1 MLKIQT
7 FNPENSY
14 IKALIYGPSGAG
26 KTTFAATAPKPIFAS
41 SEKGLMSIRHLAP
54 QFVEINSLQD
64 LKDLY
69 NFLKNEKHDFE
80 TVVIDSITEINDIIK
95 TEIETRNKRNM
106 QLQDWGI
113 LQKEIKDILR
123 KFRDLPMH
131 IIFLAQET
139 TEKDEEK
146 IVKYLP
152 SLNGKSATEIAYYM
166 DTVGYCFID
175 KLGNRKIGTMPNE
188 KYLTKDRT
196 NVIDGGEN
204 QNFSEWVEAMKKGIA
219 IAPTTP
225 EKTEEKSVEKT
236 EKKPTKKTTK
246 KTEPSID
253 EKVENADEQEALRL
267 FEKLK
272 KDISTARS
280 LNEINSINEDFRK
293 WVAERISQEK
303 VNEFVRLVSQ
313 RRDELAPPKQAPVSQ
328 PTEPAPAPKSAND
341 DDEESCVAESAKL
354 VNRQTQEEV
363 QPAEQKPTENTENS
377 AEENV
382 QKMATEYQIST
393 LVGMIKKLA
402 GEIPYAEQKNK
413 YRATI
418 AAICSRDVWAEGL
431 EEMSALLTLQEAAKI
446 IGYLKTKIS

>member
-7 FNPENSY
+7 FQPENSY

-26 KTTFAATAPKPIFAS
+26 KTTFAATAPNPIFAS
-41 SEKGLMSIRHLAP
+41 SEKGLMSIRHLSP
-54 QFVEINSLQD
+54 QFAEINSLQD

-69 NFLKNEKHDFE
+69 NFLKNEKHEFE
-80 TVVIDSITEINDIIK
+80 TCVIDSITEINDIIK
-95 TEIETRNKRNM
+95 TEIETKNKRNM

-196 NVIDGGEN
+196 NVIEGGEN
-204 QNFSEWVEAMKKGIA
+204 QNFSEWVEAMKKTIK
-219 IAPTTP
+219 TT
-225 EKTEEKSVEKT
+225 SQKT
-236 EKKPTKKTTK
+236 EKPAPVVDEKTQKTTK
-246 KTEPSID
+246 KTEPSIE
-253 EKVENADEQEALRL
+253 EKVEKAAEKSILGDLQKTI
-267 FEKLK
+267 EKLNN
-272 KDISTARS
+272 TQT
-280 LNEINSINEDFRK
+280 LEEVNEVFEYFRK
-293 WVAERISQEK
+293 FLADQLPQEK
-303 VNEFVRLVSQ
+303 INEFVGMVSQ
-313 RRDELAPPKQAPVSQ
+313 RRDELGQPEPEPVSTTK
-328 PTEPAPAPKSAND
+328 PVD

-354 VNRQTQEEV
+354 VNQQTKQAQEDSQPV
-363 QPAEQKPTENTENS
+363 KQPAENTENS
-377 AEENV
+377 AEENN

>member
-1 MLKIQT
+1 
-7 FNPENSY
+7 
-14 IKALIYGPSGAG
+14 
-26 KTTFAATAPKPIFAS
+26 
-41 SEKGLMSIRHLAP
+41 MSIRHLAP
-54 QFVEINSLQD
+54 QFAEINSLQD

-204 QNFSEWVEAMKKGIA
+204 QNFSEWVEAMKKTIK
-219 IAPTTP
+219 TT
-225 EKTEEKSVEKT
+225 SQKT
-236 EKKPTKKTTK
+236 EKPAPVVDEKTQKTTKKSTK

-253 EKVENADEQEALRL
+253 EKVEKAA
-267 FEKLK
+267 EK
-272 KDISTARS
+272 
-280 LNEINSINEDFRK
+280 SILGD
-293 WVAERISQEK
+293 
-303 VNEFVRLVSQ
+303 
-313 RRDELAPPKQAPVSQ
+313 
-328 PTEPAPAPKSAND
+328 
-341 DDEESCVAESAKL
+341 
-354 VNRQTQEEV
+354 
-363 QPAEQKPTENTENS
+363 
-377 AEENV
+377 
-382 QKMATEYQIST
+382 
-393 LVGMIKKLA
+393 
-402 GEIPYAEQKNK
+402 
-413 YRATI
+413 
-418 AAICSRDVWAEGL
+418 
-431 EEMSALLTLQEAAKI
+431 
-446 IGYLKTKIS
+446 

>member
-7 FNPENSY
+7 FQPENSY

-41 SEKGLMSIRHLAP
+41 SEKGLMSIRHLSP
-54 QFVEINSLQD
+54 QFAEINSLQD

-219 IAPTTP
+219 VTPTTP
-225 EKTEEKSVEKT
+225 EKTDEKTTEKVEKKSV
-236 EKKPTKKTTK
+236 KKTTK
-246 KTEPSID
+246 NTEQSID
-253 EKVENADEQEALRL
+253 EKVEKAA
-267 FEKLK
+267 EK
-272 KDISTARS
+272 S
-280 LNEINSINEDFRK
+280 LS
-293 WVAERISQEK
+293 
-303 VNEFVRLVSQ
+303 
-313 RRDELAPPKQAPVSQ
+313 
-328 PTEPAPAPKSAND
+328 EPAPTSQPDND
-341 DDEESCVAESAKL
+341 NNEESCVAESAKL
-354 VNRQTQEEV
+354 VNRQAQEEV
-363 QPAEQKPTENTENS
+363 QPDEEKPTENTENS
-377 AEENV
+377 AEENS

-431 EEMSALLTLQEAAKI
+431 EEMSAVLTLQEAAKV

>member
-7 FNPENSY
+7 FKPENSY

-41 SEKGLMSIRHLAP
+41 SEKGLMSIRHLSP
-54 QFVEINSLQD
+54 QFAEINSLQD

-69 NFLKNEKHDFE
+69 SFLKNEKHEFE

-219 IAPTTP
+219 VTPTTS
-225 EKTEEKSVEKT
+225 EKTDEKTTEKVEKKSV
-236 EKKPTKKTTK
+236 KKTTK
-246 KTEPSID
+246 NTEQSID
-253 EKVENADEQEALRL
+253 EKANEQLFLDVFQKMREELNSSKTLEEVNEVFKHFRQYVADKIPQEMA
-267 FEKLK
+267 
-272 KDISTARS
+272 
-280 LNEINSINEDFRK
+280 
-293 WVAERISQEK
+293 
-303 VNEFVRLVSQ
+303 NEFVQRVTE
-313 RRDELAPPKQAPVSQ
+313 RRDELALATKPALVSQ
-328 PTEPAPAPKSAND
+328 PEPASVTELATDD
-341 DDEESCVAESAKL
+341 DDEESCVAESVKL
-354 VNRQTQEEV
+354 VNRQKAEKNSEKTEEKS
-363 QPAEQKPTENTENS
+363 AKETTKASEDTEP
-377 AEENV
+377 
-382 QKMATEYQIST
+382 KMATEYQIST

-431 EEMSALLTLQEAAKI
+431 EEMSAVLTLQEAAKV

>member
-1 MLKIQT
+1 
-7 FNPENSY
+7 
-14 IKALIYGPSGAG
+14 
-26 KTTFAATAPKPIFAS
+26 
-41 SEKGLMSIRHLAP
+41 MSIRHLAP
-54 QFVEINSLQD
+54 QFAEINSLQD

-69 NFLKNEKHDFE
+69 NFLKNEKHEFE

-204 QNFSEWVEAMKKGIA
+204 QNFSEWVEAMKKGIT
-219 IAPTTP
+219 ITPTTP
-225 EKTEEKSVEKT
+225 EKTDEKTTEKVEKKSV
-236 EKKPTKKTTK
+236 KKTTK
-246 KTEPSID
+246 NTEQSID
-253 EKVENADEQEALRL
+253 EKVEKAA
-267 FEKLK
+267 EK
-272 KDISTARS
+272 S
-280 LNEINSINEDFRK
+280 LS
-293 WVAERISQEK
+293 
-303 VNEFVRLVSQ
+303 
-313 RRDELAPPKQAPVSQ
+313 
-328 PTEPAPAPKSAND
+328 EPAPTSQPAND
-341 DDEESCVAESAKL
+341 DNEESCVAESAKL
-354 VNRQTQEEV
+354 VNRQAQEEV
-363 QPAEQKPTENTENS
+363 QSAEEKPTENTENS
-377 AEENV
+377 AEENS

-431 EEMSALLTLQEAAKI
+431 EEMSAVLTLQEAAKV

>member
-1 MLKIQT
+1 
-7 FNPENSY
+7 
-14 IKALIYGPSGAG
+14 
-26 KTTFAATAPKPIFAS
+26 
-41 SEKGLMSIRHLAP
+41 MSIRHLAP
-54 QFVEINSLQD
+54 QFAEINSLQD

-69 NFLKNEKHDFE
+69 SFLKNEKHEFE

-219 IAPTTP
+219 VTPTTP
-225 EKTEEKSVEKT
+225 EKTDEKTTEKVEKKSV
-236 EKKPTKKTTK
+236 KKTTK
-246 KTEPSID
+246 NTEQSID
-253 EKVENADEQEALRL
+253 EKVEKAA
-267 FEKLK
+267 EK
-272 KDISTARS
+272 S
-280 LNEINSINEDFRK
+280 LS
-293 WVAERISQEK
+293 
-303 VNEFVRLVSQ
+303 
-313 RRDELAPPKQAPVSQ
+313 
-328 PTEPAPAPKSAND
+328 EPAPTSQPVNND
-341 DDEESCVAESAKL
+341 NEESCVAESAKL
-354 VNRQTQEEV
+354 INRQAQEVV
-363 QPAEQKPTENTENS
+363 QSAEEKPTENSENS
-377 AEENV
+377 AEENS

-402 GEIPYAEQKNK
+402 GELPYAEQKNK

-431 EEMSALLTLQEAAKI
+431 EEMSAVLTLQEAAKV

>member
-7 FNPENSY
+7 FKPENSY

-219 IAPTTP
+219 VTPTTP
-225 EKTEEKSVEKT
+225 EKTDEKTTEKVEKKSV
-236 EKKPTKKTTK
+236 KKTTK
-246 KTEPSID
+246 NTEQSID
-253 EKVENADEQEALRL
+253 EKVEKAA
-267 FEKLK
+267 EK
-272 KDISTARS
+272 S
-280 LNEINSINEDFRK
+280 LS
-293 WVAERISQEK
+293 
-303 VNEFVRLVSQ
+303 
-313 RRDELAPPKQAPVSQ
+313 
-328 PTEPAPAPKSAND
+328 EPAPTSQPVNND
-341 DDEESCVAESAKL
+341 NEESCVAESAKL
-354 VNRQTQEEV
+354 INRQAQEEV
-363 QPAEQKPTENTENS
+363 QPAEEKPTENTENS
-377 AEENV
+377 AEENS

-431 EEMSALLTLQEAAKI
+431 EEMSAVLTLQEAAKV

>member
-7 FNPENSY
+7 FKPENSY

-219 IAPTTP
+219 VTPTTP
-225 EKTEEKSVEKT
+225 EKTDEKTTEKVEKKSV
-236 EKKPTKKTTK
+236 KKTTK
-246 KTEPSID
+246 NTEQSID
-253 EKVENADEQEALRL
+253 EKVEKAA
-267 FEKLK
+267 EK
-272 KDISTARS
+272 S
-280 LNEINSINEDFRK
+280 LS
-293 WVAERISQEK
+293 
-303 VNEFVRLVSQ
+303 
-313 RRDELAPPKQAPVSQ
+313 
-328 PTEPAPAPKSAND
+328 EPAPTSQPVNND
-341 DDEESCVAESAKL
+341 NEESCVAESAKL
-354 VNRQTQEEV
+354 INRQAQEVV
-363 QPAEQKPTENTENS
+363 QSAEEKPTENSENS
-377 AEENV
+377 AEENS

-402 GEIPYAEQKNK
+402 GELPYAEQKNK

-431 EEMSALLTLQEAAKI
+431 EEMSAVLTLQEAAKV

>member
-7 FNPENSY
+7 FKPENSY

-54 QFVEINSLQD
+54 QFAEINSLQD

-69 NFLKNEKHDFE
+69 SFLKNEKHEFE

-219 IAPTTP
+219 VTPTTP
-225 EKTEEKSVEKT
+225 EKTDEKTEEKSAE
-236 EKKPTKKTTK
+236 ETTK
-246 KTEPSID
+246 ASEDTEP
-253 EKVENADEQEALRL
+253 
-267 FEKLK
+267 
-272 KDISTARS
+272 
-280 LNEINSINEDFRK
+280 
-293 WVAERISQEK
+293 
-303 VNEFVRLVSQ
+303 
-313 RRDELAPPKQAPVSQ
+313 
-328 PTEPAPAPKSAND
+328 
-341 DDEESCVAESAKL
+341 
-354 VNRQTQEEV
+354 
-363 QPAEQKPTENTENS
+363 
-377 AEENV
+377 
-382 QKMATEYQIST
+382 KMATEYQIST

-431 EEMSALLTLQEAAKI
+431 EEMSAVLTLQEAAKV

>member
-1 MLKIQT
+1 
-7 FNPENSY
+7 
-14 IKALIYGPSGAG
+14 
-26 KTTFAATAPKPIFAS
+26 
-41 SEKGLMSIRHLAP
+41 MSIRHLAP
-54 QFVEINSLQD
+54 QFMEINSLQD

-196 NVIDGGEN
+196 NVIEGGEN

-219 IAPTTP
+219 VTPTTP
-225 EKTEEKSVEKT
+225 EKTDEKTTEKVEKKSV
-236 EKKPTKKTTK
+236 KKTTK
-246 KTEPSID
+246 NTEQSID
-253 EKVENADEQEALRL
+253 EKVEKAA
-267 FEKLK
+267 EK
-272 KDISTARS
+272 S
-280 LNEINSINEDFRK
+280 LS
-293 WVAERISQEK
+293 
-303 VNEFVRLVSQ
+303 
-313 RRDELAPPKQAPVSQ
+313 
-328 PTEPAPAPKSAND
+328 EPAPTSQPVND
-341 DDEESCVAESAKL
+341 NDEENCVAESAKL
-354 VNRQTQEEV
+354 VNRQAQEEV
-363 QPAEQKPTENTENS
+363 QSAEEKPTENTENS
-377 AEENV
+377 AEENS

-402 GEIPYAEQKNK
+402 GELPYAEQKNK

-418 AAICSRDVWAEGL
+418 AAICSRDVWAAGL
-431 EEMSALLTLQEAAKI
+431 EEMSAVLTLQEAAKV

>member
-7 FNPENSY
+7 FQPENSY

-41 SEKGLMSIRHLAP
+41 SEKGLMSIRHLSP
-54 QFVEINSLQD
+54 QFAEINSLQD

-69 NFLKNEKHDFE
+69 NFLKNEKHEFE
-80 TVVIDSITEINDIIK
+80 TCVIDSITEINDIIK
-95 TEIETRNKRNM
+95 TEIETKNKRNM

-196 NVIDGGEN
+196 NVIEGGEN
-204 QNFSEWVEAMKKGIA
+204 QNFSEWVEAMKKTIK
-219 IAPTTP
+219 TT
-225 EKTEEKSVEKT
+225 SQKT
-236 EKKPTKKTTK
+236 EKPAQITDEKTQKTAKKSTK

-253 EKVENADEQEALRL
+253 EKVEKAAEKSILGDLQKTI
-267 FEKLK
+267 EKLNN
-272 KDISTARS
+272 TQT
-280 LNEINSINEDFRK
+280 LEEVNEVFEYFRK
-293 WVAERISQEK
+293 FLADQLPQEK
-303 VNEFVRLVSQ
+303 INEFVGMVSQ
-313 RRDELAPPKQAPVSQ
+313 RRDELGQPEPEPVSTTK
-328 PTEPAPAPKSAND
+328 PVD
-341 DDEESCVAESAKL
+341 DDNEESCVAESAKL
-354 VNRQTQEEV
+354 VNRQEKQAQEATQSAEE
-363 QPAEQKPTENTENS
+363 KPTENTENS
-377 AEENV
+377 AEENS

>member
-1 MLKIQT
+1 MFKIQT
-7 FNPENSY
+7 FKPENSY

-54 QFVEINSLQD
+54 QFMEINSLQD

-69 NFLKNEKHDFE
+69 NFLKNEKHEFE

-219 IAPTTP
+219 VTPTTP
-225 EKTEEKSVEKT
+225 EKTDEKTTEKVEKKSV
-236 EKKPTKKTTK
+236 KKTTK
-246 KTEPSID
+246 NTEQSID
-253 EKVENADEQEALRL
+253 EKVEKAA
-267 FEKLK
+267 EKSLSEPA
-272 KDISTARS
+272 ST
-280 LNEINSINEDFRK
+280 
-293 WVAERISQEK
+293 
-303 VNEFVRLVSQ
+303 
-313 RRDELAPPKQAPVSQ
+313 SQ
-328 PTEPAPAPKSAND
+328 PVNND
-341 DDEESCVAESAKL
+341 NEESCVAESAKL
-354 VNRQTQEEV
+354 VNRQAQEEV
-363 QPAEQKPTENTENS
+363 QPAEEKPTENTENS
-377 AEENV
+377 AEENS

-402 GEIPYAEQKNK
+402 GELPYAEQKNK

-431 EEMSALLTLQEAAKI
+431 EEMSAVLTLQEAAKV

>member
-7 FNPENSY
+7 FKPENSY

-41 SEKGLMSIRHLAP
+41 SEKGLMSIRHLSP
-54 QFVEINSLQD
+54 QFAEINSLQD

-69 NFLKNEKHDFE
+69 SFLKNEKHEFE

-219 IAPTTP
+219 VTPTTP
-225 EKTEEKSVEKT
+225 EKTDEKTTEKVEKKSV
-236 EKKPTKKTTK
+236 KKTTK
-246 KTEPSID
+246 NTEQSID
-253 EKVENADEQEALRL
+253 EKVEKAA
-267 FEKLK
+267 EK
-272 KDISTARS
+272 S
-280 LNEINSINEDFRK
+280 LS
-293 WVAERISQEK
+293 
-303 VNEFVRLVSQ
+303 
-313 RRDELAPPKQAPVSQ
+313 
-328 PTEPAPAPKSAND
+328 EPAPTSQPVND
-341 DDEESCVAESAKL
+341 NDEESCVAESAKL
-354 VNRQTQEEV
+354 INRQAQEEV
-363 QPAEQKPTENTENS
+363 QSAEEKPTENTENS
-377 AEENV
+377 AEENS

>member
-7 FNPENSY
+7 FQPENSY

-26 KTTFAATAPKPIFAS
+26 KTTFAATAPNPIFAS
-41 SEKGLMSIRHLAP
+41 SEKGLMSIRHLSP
-54 QFVEINSLQD
+54 QFAEINSLQD

-69 NFLKNEKHDFE
+69 NFLKNEKHEFE
-80 TVVIDSITEINDIIK
+80 TCVIDSITEINDIIK
-95 TEIETRNKRNM
+95 TEIETKNKRNM

-196 NVIDGGEN
+196 NVIEGGEN
-204 QNFSEWVEAMKKGIA
+204 QNFSEWVEAMKKTIK
-219 IAPTTP
+219 TT
-225 EKTEEKSVEKT
+225 SQKT
-236 EKKPTKKTTK
+236 EKSAPVVDEKTQKTTK
-246 KTEPSID
+246 KSTKKIEPTID

-272 KDISTARS
+272 KDISTACC
-280 LNEINSINEDFRK
+280 LDEINSIHDDFRK
-293 WVAERISQEK
+293 WVADRISQEK

-313 RRDELAPPKQAPVSQ
+313 RRGELAPPKQAPVSQ

>member
-1 MLKIQT
+1 
-7 FNPENSY
+7 
-14 IKALIYGPSGAG
+14 
-26 KTTFAATAPKPIFAS
+26 
-41 SEKGLMSIRHLAP
+41 MSIRHLSP
-54 QFVEINSLQD
+54 QFAEINSLQD

-219 IAPTTP
+219 VTPTTP
-225 EKTEEKSVEKT
+225 EKTDEKTTEKVEKKSV
-236 EKKPTKKTTK
+236 KKTTK
-246 KTEPSID
+246 NTEQSID
-253 EKVENADEQEALRL
+253 EKVEKAA
-267 FEKLK
+267 EK
-272 KDISTARS
+272 S
-280 LNEINSINEDFRK
+280 LSE
-293 WVAERISQEK
+293 
-303 VNEFVRLVSQ
+303 
-313 RRDELAPPKQAPVSQ
+313 PAPVSQ
-328 PTEPAPAPKSAND
+328 PVND
-341 DDEESCVAESAKL
+341 NNEESCVAESAKL

-377 AEENV
+377 AEENS

-431 EEMSALLTLQEAAKI
+431 EEMSALLTLQEAAKV

>member
-1 MLKIQT
+1 
-7 FNPENSY
+7 
-14 IKALIYGPSGAG
+14 
-26 KTTFAATAPKPIFAS
+26 
-41 SEKGLMSIRHLAP
+41 MSIRHLAP
-54 QFVEINSLQD
+54 QFAEINSLQD

-69 NFLKNEKHDFE
+69 NFLKNEKHEFE

-219 IAPTTP
+219 ITPTTP
-225 EKTEEKSVEKT
+225 EKTDEKTTEKVEKKSV
-236 EKKPTKKTTK
+236 KKTTK
-246 KTEPSID
+246 KIEPTID

-272 KDISTARS
+272 KDISTACC
-280 LNEINSINEDFRK
+280 LDEINSIHDDFRK
-293 WVAERISQEK
+293 WVADRISQEK
-303 VNEFVRLVSQ
+303 INEFVRLVSQ
-313 RRDELAPPKQAPVSQ
+313 RRDELAPQKQAPVSQ
-328 PTEPAPAPKSAND
+328 PEPKPAPAPKVVND
-341 DDEESCVAESAKL
+341 NDEESCVAESAKL
-354 VNRQTQEEV
+354 INRQRAEKNSETADEK
-363 QPAEQKPTENTENS
+363 PAEKATETSED
-377 AEENV
+377 V
-382 QKMATEYQIST
+382 GPKMATEYQIST

>member
-7 FNPENSY
+7 FKPENSY

-26 KTTFAATAPKPIFAS
+26 KTTFAATAPNPIFAS
-41 SEKGLMSIRHLAP
+41 SEKGLMSIRHLSP
-54 QFVEINSLQD
+54 QFAEINSLQD

-69 NFLKNEKHDFE
+69 NFLKNEKHEFE
-80 TVVIDSITEINDIIK
+80 TCVIDSITEINDIIK
-95 TEIETRNKRNM
+95 TEIETKNKRNM

-196 NVIDGGEN
+196 NVIEGGEN
-204 QNFSEWVEAMKKGIA
+204 QNFSEWVEAMKKTIK
-219 IAPTTP
+219 TT
-225 EKTEEKSVEKT
+225 SQKT
-236 EKKPTKKTTK
+236 EKSAPVVDEKTQKTTKKSTK
-246 KTEPSID
+246 KTEPSIE
-253 EKVENADEQEALRL
+253 EKVEKAAEKSILGDLQKTI
-267 FEKLK
+267 EKLNN
-272 KDISTARS
+272 TQT
-280 LNEINSINEDFRK
+280 LEEVNEVFEYFRK
-293 WVAERISQEK
+293 FLADQLPQEK
-303 VNEFVRLVSQ
+303 INEFVGMVSQ
-313 RRDELAPPKQAPVSQ
+313 RRDELGQPEPEPVSTTK
-328 PTEPAPAPKSAND
+328 PVD

-354 VNRQTQEEV
+354 VNQQTKQAQEDSQPV
-363 QPAEQKPTENTENS
+363 KQPAENTENS
-377 AEENV
+377 AEENN

>member
-7 FNPENSY
+7 FQPENSY

-26 KTTFAATAPKPIFAS
+26 KTTFAATAPNPIFAS
-41 SEKGLMSIRHLAP
+41 SEKGLMSIRHLSP
-54 QFVEINSLQD
+54 QFAEINSLQD

-69 NFLKNEKHDFE
+69 NFLKNEKHEFE
-80 TVVIDSITEINDIIK
+80 TCVIDSITEINDIIK
-95 TEIETRNKRNM
+95 TEIETKNKRNM

-196 NVIDGGEN
+196 NVIEGGEN
-204 QNFSEWVEAMKKGIA
+204 QNFSEWVEAMKKTIKTTSQKTKKP
-219 IAPTTP
+219 APVVD
-225 EKTEEKSVEKT
+225 EKTQKT
-236 EKKPTKKTTK
+236 TKKSTK
-246 KTEPSID
+246 KTEPSIE
-253 EKVENADEQEALRL
+253 EKVEKAAEKSILGDLQKTI
-267 FEKLK
+267 EKLNN
-272 KDISTARS
+272 TQT
-280 LNEINSINEDFRK
+280 LEEVNEVFEYFRK
-293 WVAERISQEK
+293 FLADQLPQEK
-303 VNEFVRLVSQ
+303 INEFVGMVSQ
-313 RRDELAPPKQAPVSQ
+313 RRDELGQPEPEPVSTTK
-328 PTEPAPAPKSAND
+328 PVD

-354 VNRQTQEEV
+354 VNQQTKQAQEDSQPV
-363 QPAEQKPTENTENS
+363 KQPAENTENS
-377 AEENV
+377 AEENN

>member
-1 MLKIQT
+1 
-7 FNPENSY
+7 
-14 IKALIYGPSGAG
+14 
-26 KTTFAATAPKPIFAS
+26 
-41 SEKGLMSIRHLAP
+41 MSIRHLAP
-54 QFVEINSLQD
+54 QFAEINSLQD

-219 IAPTTP
+219 VTPTTS
-225 EKTEEKSVEKT
+225 EKTDEKTTEKVEKKSV
-236 EKKPTKKTTK
+236 KKTTK
-246 KTEPSID
+246 NTEQSID
-253 EKVENADEQEALRL
+253 EKANEQLFLDVFQKMREELNSSKTLEEVNEVFKHFRQYVADKIPQEMA
-267 FEKLK
+267 
-272 KDISTARS
+272 
-280 LNEINSINEDFRK
+280 
-293 WVAERISQEK
+293 
-303 VNEFVRLVSQ
+303 NEFVQRVTE
-313 RRDELAPPKQAPVSQ
+313 RRDELGQPEPEPVSTTK
-328 PTEPAPAPKSAND
+328 PVD
-341 DDEESCVAESAKL
+341 DDNEESCVAESAKL
-354 VNRQTQEEV
+354 VNRQEKQAQEATQSAEE
-363 QPAEQKPTENTENS
+363 KPTENTENS
-377 AEENV
+377 AEENS